1 MLFRSKVILVEPG
14 VIKTEF
20 VKDLVLPTNKYDIDK
35 NGNLTNHTDYE
46 GLNEIS
52 SSSSSSFYKDTIN
65 RFLTFYFNAMDRAP
79 HPAVVAD
86 EITKVIEKSFLD
98 SNASAIQRITV
109 GKDSNKYSKLK
120 KDLTDN
126 EFHELLKNDVLK

>member
-1 MLFRSKVILVEPG
+1 M
-14 VIKTEF
+14 
-20 VKDLVLPTNKYDIDK
+20 N
-35 NGNLTNHTDYE
+35 
-46 GLNEIS
+46 
-52 SSSSSSFYKDTIN
+52 
-65 RFLTFYFNAMDRAP
+65 RAP

-86 EITKVIEKSFLD
+86 EIIKVIEKSLLD

>member
-1 MLFRSKVILVEPG
+1 MSYELEPFGIKVILVEPG

-35 NGNLTNHTDYE
+35 NGNLTKHTDYE

-52 SSSSSSFYKDTIN
+52 SSSSSSFYKDSMN
-65 RFLTFYFNAMDRAP
+65 RFVTFYFNAMDRAP
-79 HPAVVAD
+79 RPAVVAD
-86 EITKVIEKSFLD
+86 EITKVIEKSLLD

-120 KDLTDN
+120 KRLDR
-126 EFHELLKNDVLK
+126 